1 MTKTILVAFAIVF
14 CCAESVFGLS
24 VDSAEVLD
32 TKHLDVDIGYEYS
45 KTDVEKYTDLSVGV
59 TYGFY
64 KNIDCAIW
72 LGYNADPDSE
82 MSDPEFGLKYAVIPE
97 ILSISVWYA
106 TGDENR
112 MTGTIVASYEMEILC
127 LNGNLGYM
135 KAEDSEENEFVFGIS
150 VEKYFTDELS
160 LGLEYLVS
168 HVDEETSN
176 ATGAGFAFEVS
187 DIIVFEGE
195 IIVDTE
201 KTDNITV
208 GCTLVFS
215 F

>member
-1 MTKTILVAFAIVF
+1 MTKKIIVAVAIVF

-24 VDSAEVLD
+24 VDNAEVLD
-32 TKHLDVDIGYEYS
+32 TKHLDVDVGYEYS
-45 KTDVEKYTDLSVGV
+45 KTDEEKYTDLGVGV

-64 KNIDCAIW
+64 ENMDCAIW

-82 MSDPEFGLKYAVIPE
+82 MGDPEFGLKYAFIPE

-106 TGDENR
+106 TGDENSI
-112 MTGTIVASYEMEILC
+112 TGTIVASYEMEMLC
-127 LNGNLGYM
+127 LNGNIGYM
-135 KAEDSEENEFVFGIS
+135 KAEDSEEDEIVFGIS

-160 LGLEYLVS
+160 FGLEYLVS

-176 ATGAGFAFEVS
+176 AIGAGFAFEVS
-187 DIIVFEGE
+187 DIIFFEGE

-201 KTDNITV
+201 ATDNITV
-208 GCTLVFS
+208 ACTLVLS